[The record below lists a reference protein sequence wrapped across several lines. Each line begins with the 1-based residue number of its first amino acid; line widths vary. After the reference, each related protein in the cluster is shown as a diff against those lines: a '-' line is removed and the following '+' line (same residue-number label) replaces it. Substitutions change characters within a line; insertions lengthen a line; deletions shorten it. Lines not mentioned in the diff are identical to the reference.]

1 MSINLYLMRHG
12 EAETDTVIDAQRR
25 LTAKGRATV
34 GRVAGRLLEAQIRP
48 DTIEHSGLVRI
59 RETAEIMSH
68 RLGAMREYVAGLQPS
83 GDVLAA
89 ARRLIARPERSVL
102 VVGHLPFLARLVSHL
117 LTGEADEDLFHFRAG
132 AVAVLRNGDGR
143 WTLEWFLAPS
153 LA

>member
-68 RLGAMREYVAGLQPS
+68 KLGAM
-83 GDVLAA
+83 
-89 ARRLIARPERSVL
+89 PE
-102 VVGHLPFLARLVSHL
+102 
-117 LTGEADEDLFHFRAG
+117 
-132 AVAVLRNGDGR
+132 
-143 WTLEWFLAPS
+143 
-153 LA
+153 